1 VDQKK
6 TKSGRVQR
14 LKGWFLGLSRRTQAV
29 ILLGILV
36 LALGVVGSLSSGGTG
51 GKRSMSASES
61 TSRSSAV
68 PDISEDALRGIYY
81 GMADEDFRKIIGK
94 LGRPAVTGRQ
104 PSPGR
109 FSCKFMAAWRKADG
123 RYLLLHCLESTD
135 PRNGSKRVENFRTWD
150 NQTLQQVEDLKWL
163 LK

>member
-1 VDQKK
+1 VDQKN
-6 TKSGRVQR
+6 TKSGRIRR
-14 LKGWFLGLSRRTQAV
+14 LKVWFLGRSRRTQV
-29 ILLGILV
+29 VVLLGLLL
-36 LALGVVGSLSSGGTG
+36 LALGVVGSLSSGGKG
-51 GKRSMSASES
+51 GKRPTPASES
-61 TSRSSAV
+61 TGRSSAGS
-68 PDISEDALRGIYY
+68 DISEDALRGIYY
-81 GMADEDFRKIIGK
+81 GMADDDFRKIIGK

-109 FSCKFMAAWRKADG
+109 FSCKYMAAWKKADG
-123 RYLLLHCLESTD
+123 RYLLLHWLESTD